1 MEILSDKEM
10 LRYNRQIILR
20 SFDFEGQEALK
31 QASVLVI
38 GAGGLGCA
46 ATPYLVSAGIGKLTI
61 VDDDV
66 VELSNLQRQILHTES
81 DINTLKVQS
90 AKSSLQA
97 LNSGCDITAI
107 ARRLH
112 EDELSEAIAQHSL
125 VMDASDNLA
134 TRNQL
139 NRLCYQ
145 HKTPLV
151 SGAAIRL
158 EGQVISFTYQDD
170 EPCYQCLSTL
180 FGANELSCVEAG
192 ILAPVVGVIGSMQ
205 ALEAIRL
212 LANLGQHT
220 PGKLMMFDALSMKW
234 QQFTLPKQAQCNI
247 CHKI

>member
-31 QASVLVI
+31 QASILVI

-46 ATPYLVSAGIGKLTI
+46 ATPYLVSAGVGALTI

-81 DINTLKVQS
+81 DINAFKVDS
-90 AKSSLQA
+90 AKASLAQ
-97 LNSGCDITAI
+97 LNSHCQLTSI
-107 ARRLH
+107 AHRL
-112 EDELSEAIAQHSL
+112 DEQQLAEAVRSHSL
-125 VMDASDNLA
+125 VIDASDNLT

-139 NRLCYQ
+139 NRLCHQY
-145 HKTPLV
+145 KTPLV

-205 ALEAIRL
+205 ALEAVRIL
-212 LANLGQHT
+212 SNLGEHKL
-220 PGKLMMFDALSMKW
+220 GKLMMFDALSMKW
-234 QQFTLPKQAQCNI
+234 QEFTLPKQAQCEV
-247 CHKI
+247 CGDK

>member
-46 ATPYLVSAGIGKLTI
+46 ATPYLVSAGIGSLTI
-61 VDDDV
+61 VDDDI
-66 VELSNLQRQILHTES
+66 VEISNLQRQILHTEA
-81 DINTLKVQS
+81 DINSLKVDS
-90 AKSSLQA
+90 AKQSLIQ
-97 LNSGCDITAI
+97 LNSGCKISAI
-107 ARRLH
+107 AKRLNN
-112 EDELSEAIAQHSL
+112 DELADAVAKHSL
-125 VMDASDNLA
+125 VIDASDNLD

-139 NRLCYQ
+139 NRVCHQ

-158 EGQVISFTYQDD
+158 EGQVISFTYQDG

-212 LANLGQHT
+212 LANIGQHA

-234 QQFTLPKQAQCNI
+234 QEFTLPKQPQCTV
-247 CHKI
+247 CHQG